1 MENKYIARGVRL
13 EDSNY
18 WHIND
23 ITDIN
28 INKNKNKKINKCLA
42 YIINFFK

>member
-23 ITDIN
+23 IIE
-28 INKNKNKKINKCLA
+28 INKNKKMNKCLA
-42 YIINFFK
+42 YIRSFFK